1 MKKQMTKYS
10 LYLNGKNNY
19 VEVPYSDLL
28 YPWKDN
34 SPCTFEVLVKPD
46 FEGPQDTPK
55 IVLQYRD
62 DVGTGRSIVYADTNG
77 YWASYF
83 GGSTLESTVAVDKG
97 KYTLIHLRYDSSVL
111 KFYINTEPDA
121 EDKRGVDEGKVGNLL
136 IGMHKQNTYFFNG
149 FIVFVRIYNRALSE
163 SEIKHNFENPYMPV
177 SDGLVLWLLMDE
189 GKGDVVYD
197 KSGNGNDGT
206 IYGAEWV
213 RSPVLQWSPVKIGEV
228 TVYPSSV
235 KWSYEGGVRAV
246 RFLGAE
252 CGLVYASTGKVEE
265 EVEVEVKNKV
275 SDSFLSDIEMLKSY
289 IGEEVYVKFSY
300 FPVYPMIVSSVEK
313 REETHNMLSVFIKL
327 KPVM

>member
-1 MKKQMTKYS
+1 MTKYS
-10 LYLNGKNNY
+10 LYLNGENNHI
-19 VEVPYSDLL
+19 EVPSFNYSLLTEKVTLEFLFYNVKKIPDEVQDKDAIRLSTCDKWIWIVELWQKSYPVTNVLLTDADGNARRLVFKDLVYDVGWHHFL
-28 YPWKDN
+28 VRYDGSKIELIDN
-34 SPCTFEVLVKPD
+34 SNVIAYKSYTYGVYDYGERLLRI
-46 FEGPQDTPK
+46 G
-55 IVLQYRD
+55 QY
-62 DVGTGRSIVYADTNG
+62 
-77 YWASYF
+77 F
-83 GGSTLESTVAVDKG
+83 
-97 KYTLIHLRYDSSVL
+97 
-111 KFYINTEPDA
+111 
-121 EDKRGVDEGKVGNLL
+121 
-136 IGMHKQNTYFFNG
+136 QG
-149 FIVFVRIYNRALSE
+149 FIGFVRIYNRALSD
-163 SEIKHNFENPYMPV
+163 SEIEWNFENPYEPV

-189 GKGDVVYD
+189 GEGDVVYD

>member
-1 MKKQMTKYS
+1 MTKYS
-10 LYLNGKNNY
+10 LYHNGENNY
-19 VEVPYSDLL
+19 IELPKIFSGVINTFS
-28 YPWKDN
+28 
-34 SPCTFEVLVKPD
+34 FEVLVKPLTETNGVVLISRQGSND
-46 FEGPQDTPK
+46 KAIVWYGEDKKFGFQIEVEGTKYKVYSD
-55 IVLQYRD
+55 VH
-62 DVGTGRSIVYADTNG
+62 DVGKWLHVVGTYDGAKQKIFANGVLENEANLAVDVDWDVNYIGWYVGVNEPGKTYSIYFNG
-77 YWASYF
+77 Y
-83 GGSTLESTVAVDKG
+83 
-97 KYTLIHLRYDSSVL
+97 I
-111 KFYINTEPDA
+111 
-121 EDKRGVDEGKVGNLL
+121 
-136 IGMHKQNTYFFNG
+136 G
-149 FIVFVRIYNRALSE
+149 FIRIYNRVLSE
-163 SEIKHNFENPYMPV
+163 SEIEQNFENPYEPV

-189 GKGDVVYD
+189 GEGDVVYD

-228 TVYPSSV
+228 IVYPSSV